1 MLVGYARVSTLGQE
15 LDLQKDA
22 LREAGCAW
30 FYTDVASGGKAARPG
45 LAEALDYL
53 RAGDTLVVW
62 RLDRLGRSLSHL
74 IEVVSRLDGGGVGFR
89 ALQEQV
95 DTTSAGGK
103 LIFHVFGA
111 LAEFERELIR
121 ERTAAGLKAA
131 RARGR
136 VGGRRKRMTP
146 EQVRQASLL
155 LANPNCAVAEICR
168 TFGIHRATLYRNVK
182 EYQRQALGE
191 LSNEPIDS

>member
-1 MLVGYARVSTLGQE
+1 MLVGYARVSTPGQE
-15 LDLQKDA
+15 FDLQQDA
-22 LREAGCAW
+22 LREAGCKRL
-30 FYTDVASGGKAARPG
+30 YRDVASGAKAARPG
-45 LAEALDYL
+45 LEEALDYL

-74 IEVVSRLDGGGVGFR
+74 IEVVSDLQNRGIGFR

-95 DTTSAGGK
+95 DTTSAGGR

-121 ERTAAGLKAA
+121 ERTTAGLKAA

-136 VGGRRKRMTP
+136 VGGRRKRMTA
-146 EQVRQASLL
+146 EQVHQASLL
-155 LANPNCAVAEICR
+155 LANPKCDIAEICR
-168 TFGIHRATLYRNVK
+168 TFGVHRATLYRNVK
-182 EYQRQALGE
+182 DYKRQGTAKTGVWVG
-191 LSNEPIDS
+191 